1 MAETFYV
8 TSFTEYP
15 EFQSSLQKLKTKL
28 RLLSDAFNFY

>member
-15 EFQSSLQKLKTKL
+15 AFGSSLQKLKIKL